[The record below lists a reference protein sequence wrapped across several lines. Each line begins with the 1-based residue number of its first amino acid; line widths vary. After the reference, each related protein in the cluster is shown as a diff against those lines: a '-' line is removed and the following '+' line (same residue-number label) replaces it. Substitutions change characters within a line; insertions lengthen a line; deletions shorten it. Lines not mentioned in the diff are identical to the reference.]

1 MNRLLIGVFTAGM
14 ALLAPVV
21 GGVEA
26 SAQTPKFAYI
36 NSQRLIME
44 APGTSEAQRA
54 FEADMANFRA
64 ELERLEAE
72 LDTLQANYER
82 QQATL
87 SAAVREQRQLEMQQ
101 KFLAYQQRTA
111 ELEETAQ
118 RRQAELV
125 GPIMQR
131 IEQAVDA
138 IRVEGGYSMIF
149 DVASGAL
156 VAADP
161 SLDLTDRIL
170 ERLRATASNP

>member
-1 MNRLLIGVFTAGM
+1 MNRLLIGLLTTGM
-14 ALLAPVV
+14 AVLATVL
-21 GGVEA
+21 GGAEA
-26 SAQTPKFAYI
+26 SAQQRFAYI

-54 FEADMANFRA
+54 FEADMANYRA

-72 LDTLQANYER
+72 LDSLQANFER
-82 QQATL
+82 QQTTL

-101 KFLAYQQRTA
+101 KFIAYQQRTV

-138 IRVEGGYSMIF
+138 VRAEGGYSMIF

-161 SLDLTDRIL
+161 ALDLTDQIL
-170 ERLRATASNP
+170 TRLRATAANP